1 MPRKTSLPDGSLSK
15 DRPRMITFL
24 SILIFLISLFHLLK
38 LSQAI
43 IQWDILSTIPLTVS
57 PLYLAADGLVWWVSG
72 LILTWALWT
81 GQSWTRK
88 IGLSLALIFAATFW
102 IDLIWITE
110 PDILQTR
117 WLINLVFTVL
127 GLSAM
132 FIILN
137 TASSRDFFN

>member
-81 GQSWTRK
+81 GRSWTRK
-88 IGLSLALIFAATFW
+88 IGLSLALIFAAAFW
-102 IDLIWITE
+102 IDLILITE

>member
-38 LSQAI
+38 LSQVI
-43 IQWDILSTIPLTVS
+43 IQWDILTTIPLTVS
-57 PLYLAADGLVWWVSG
+57 PLYLAADGLVWWISG
-72 LILTWALWT
+72 LILTWGLWT
-81 GQSWTRK
+81 GRSWTRK
-88 IGLSLALIFAATFW
+88 IGLSLALIFAAVFW

-127 GLSAM
+127 GLSGI